1 MSDPV
6 LIAQVRRDEGCR
18 LTAYPDPLSGGD
30 PFTIGYGATG
40 PGIGP
45 GTVWTQAM
53 ADADLESR
61 LDANWTALL
70 IKLPWAI
77 DLDPPRRRVLENM
90 CYNIGLHGLLA
101 FKHMLAACEAGDYH
115 EAATQMMFSHW
126 ANQVPARATR
136 LAEQMES
143 GVDQ

>member
-1 MSDPV
+1 MSDPI
-6 LIAQVRRDEGCR
+6 LIAQVKRDEGCR

-30 PFTIGYGATG
+30 PWTIGYGATG
-40 PGIGP
+40 PSIGP
-45 GTVWTQAM
+45 GTVWTQER

-70 IKLPWAI
+70 VKLPWVI

-90 CYNIGLHGLLA
+90 QYNLGLNGLLG
-101 FKHMLAACEAGDYH
+101 FKHMLAACEAQQYDV
-115 EAATQMMFSHW
+115 AAQQMMGSTW

-143 GVDQ
+143 GKDV